1 MRVEM
6 EIEIESESSSD
17 AVVDTESS
25 TEEEESVL
33 NLKDMIDGDDDAE
46 GKIDNE
52 HNGPLREPI
61 VPERVDGEQEDAFD
75 EDEEAEGETEDGFV
89 SPARESVVPE
99 RVDEDKDTASEPTSM
114 DCDLVN
120 WPGRQSASLTK
131 ASDSIVPELA
141 DHGVEEEDASSEAT
155 SMDSEVPLLERRA
168 KRVAKGKQKAVRKE
182 YGDEGVERER
192 DDGVVSPIRDSVV
205 PERVDDE
212 DGRETSEA
220 TSPDTELPLLKRQA
234 RRKGKGIQKAVRK
247 DESSD
252 ALFVVVSSEEDAKG
266 ETDDG
271 FVGLVRD
278 LIAPERVYHDD
289 KDQDATRE
297 PPSPE

>member
-1 MRVEM
+1 M
-6 EIEIESESSSD
+6 
-17 AVVDTESS
+17 VDTESS

-46 GKIDNE
+46 GKMDNE
-52 HNGPLREPI
+52 TNGPLRKPI
-61 VPERVDGEQEDAFD
+61 VPERVDGEHEDALD
-75 EDEEAEGETEDGFV
+75 EDEEAGGETEDGFV

-99 RVDEDKDTASEPTSM
+99 RVDEVEDKDTASGPTSM

-120 WPGRQSASLTK
+120 WPGRQRASLTK
-131 ASDSIVPELA
+131 ASNSIVPELV
-141 DHGVEEEDASSEAT
+141 DHAVEEEDASSEAT
-155 SMDSEVPLLERRA
+155 SMDSEEPLLEGRA
-168 KRVAKGKQKAVRKE
+168 KREAKGKQNAVCKE

-234 RRKGKGIQKAVRK
+234 RRKEKGIQKAARK

-266 ETDDG
+266 EMGDG
-271 FVGLVRD
+271 FSGLLRD